1 MHDRSL
7 WTPGRELSPGRYGRT
22 CMRLLLLPFVALI
35 ALAACGG
42 PNETVRGYV
51 VAPEGA
57 PVRLCEALAESFP
70 PQCGG
75 SSVVVEGLDLASVPG
90 LTSIDDPALAQ
101 VSWSEGEVEL
111 TGVVTD
117 GVLRV
122 G

>member
-1 MHDRSL
+1 
-7 WTPGRELSPGRYGRT
+7 
-22 CMRLLLLPFVALI
+22 MRLLLLPFAASI

-42 PNETVRGYV
+42 SDETVRGYV

-57 PVRLCEALAESFP
+57 PVRLCQMLAESYP
-70 PQCGG
+70 PQCGEP
-75 SSVVVEGLDLASVPG
+75 SLVVEGLDLASVPG
-90 LTSIDDPALAQ
+90 LVSTDDPALAR